1 MTGVAD
7 FEIVMCP
14 ALLAEVREVLLV
26 RPRLRKWISLE
37 AAELFVSTIETLID
51 LVAGPSGIRTET
63 RDPTDDYIIALA
75 RENGA
80 VLIVS
85 GDKDLLEWEK
95 QDPPVMTP
103 SQFEEHL
110 GII

>member
-1 MTGVAD
+1 
-7 FEIVMCP
+7 MCP
-14 ALLAEVREVLLV
+14 ALFDEVHEVLLT
-26 RPRLRKWISLE
+26 RPRLRKWVSLE
-37 AAELFVSTIETLID
+37 TAKLFVSTIETLVD
-51 LVAGPSGIRTET
+51 FVDDPGGTRSET

-75 RENGA
+75 RENDA

-110 GII
+110 RTI